1 MKRSVTLALMLAAFL
16 AGSPAFAQSDL
27 SVRLRGTID
36 AVTAQSVTVTTL
48 SGQTLTIAVPA
59 KAPVMNASKARL
71 HSIKPGSFIG
81 VAAQPQPD
89 GTLVALEV
97 HAFAENL
104 RGTGEGNYPWDLQP
118 GSTMTNG
125 SVGSV
130 VGTSGRTLTVQY
142 AGGEKT
148 IQVPKTVPVVI
159 VTKGSHAS
167 LKPGR
172 KAMVAATKVPDGT
185 MTAQFILVG
194 KPGVTP
200 PM

>member
-1 MKRSVTLALMLAAFL
+1 MKRTLALMLAALL

-36 AVTAQSVTVTTL
+36 TVTAQSVTVTTL

-59 KAPVMNASKARL
+59 KAPVMDASKARL
-71 HSIKPGSFIG
+71 RSIKPGSFIG

-104 RGTGEGNYPWDLQP
+104 RGTGEGNYPWDLKP

-148 IQVPKTVPVVI
+148 IQVPKTTPVVI

-167 LKPGR
+167 IKPGR
-172 KAMVAATKVPDGT
+172 KAMIAATKAPDGT

-194 KPGVTP
+194 KPGVMP